1 MIPSNISQEHIMR
14 AIHDIERSRIP
25 KGRQSSKFQL
35 IVDRQVFP
43 PKYVVSLANKYTNG
57 VELAPSKFN
66 GGAETNS
73 FLKNLGFNIEEIS
86 SPRHQTRRKSI
97 HKTADREARVG
108 LNPRAQKQDLLNLLK
123 RRFGEVKTEASFDW
137 LVVPG
142 WSSMDGE
149 LTKIADALAGY
160 RGYREFFSPGI
171 HLNPDY
177 FIPSQKLIIEY
188 DERQHFTIPRAIA
201 LSNYPVGLRLG
212 YDKSAWISACQTTRA
227 TDRGPEYRDE
237 QRAFYD
243 SLRDILGIRNGMT
256 VVRIKHGD
264 YDWSSQAA
272 AKAIESMLTTDL
284 HSIGFSNAN
293 VDIAEISQ
301 YYADLQKS
309 YREWAKQ
316 FNSRDEVIQWLEEAK
331 IDTKKINKQDRFH
344 LLSSKWNDVTIHVL
358 RKIASTTLKQM
369 QSTFHSL
376 LNNQKE
382 PDRDRIWYLLF
393 FIHPIRHELWYFSEP
408 PNRDEEGHF
417 PEGYPRRLARLLRSH
432 RLGLKGAKR
441 HLNEREGEA
450 IREPYLRACSTTA
463 FKHVHLHPTTSK
475 WQALRIND
483 LYGAIRRLQID
494 EDVLSSEE
502 QGVAIALS
510 QGANY
515 GFNNWIKNYAP
526 CAINEGPIFSLKQG
540 KQLSECFEEI
550 VQILQSGGVSQ
561 SVLRDVLNSYHDI
574 EE

>member
-14 AIHDIERSRIP
+14 AIRDIERSRIS

-35 IVDRQVFP
+35 VVDGQVFP
-43 PKYVVSLANKYTNG
+43 PKYVVSLANKYANG

-73 FLKNLGFNIEEIS
+73 FLKNLGFNIKEIS
-86 SPRHQTRRKSI
+86 SPKQDIRRQSI
-97 HKTADREARVG
+97 DNATDRKARVG
-108 LNPRAQKQDLLNLLK
+108 SDPIAQKQAFENLLM
-123 RRFGEVKTEASFDW
+123 RRFGVVRTESSFDW
-137 LVVPG
+137 LVVPD
-142 WSSMDGE
+142 WTSMDGD
-149 LTKIADALAGY
+149 LMKIAEALAEY
-160 RGYREFFSPGI
+160 RGYREFFSPGT
-171 HLNPDY
+171 HLHVDY
-177 FIPSQKLIIEY
+177 FIPSQNLIIEY

-201 LSNYPVGLRLG
+201 LSKYPSDLRPG
-212 YDKSAWISACQTTRA
+212 FDKSAWISACAATKA
-227 TDRGPEYRDE
+227 TDPEPQYRDE

-243 SLRDILGIRNGMT
+243 SLRDILGIRNGVT
-256 VVRIKHGD
+256 VMRIKHRD
-264 YDWSSQAA
+264 YDWSSEAA
-272 AKAIESMLTTDL
+272 AKAIESMLPTDL

-331 IDTKKINKQDRFH
+331 IDTKRINKQDRFD

-393 FIHPIRHELWYFSEP
+393 LIHPIRHELYYF
-408 PNRDEEGHF
+408 DGHF
-417 PEGYPRRLARLLRSH
+417 LEPAYKGYYSRLARLLRSH